1 MKATL
6 NIQADTLAS
15 GIFLDQSVQV
25 QKAGVYKAEIISVEK
40 VGTNPDRLKVYY
52 KLWDAQGT
60 AYTYD
65 EVFQCL
71 PRNIRWNTFLGYI
84 NSNCLVTAG
93 MDASALTGLQE
104 IIQIEQN
111 GPYMSVVQRMLCPKG
126 FKTSDLGTVFFGD

>member
-6 NIQADTLAS
+6 NIKADIPVS
-15 GIFLDQSVQV
+15 GIFLDQSVEV
-25 QKAGVYKAEIISVEK
+25 QKPGIYKAEITSVEK
-40 VGTNPDRLKVYY
+40 VGTNPDRLKVAY
-52 KLWDAQGT
+52 KLWDDQGT

-71 PRNIRWNTFLGYI
+71 PRNIRWKTFLGYI
-84 NSNCLVTAG
+84 NSKCLVTAG
-93 MDASALTGLQE
+93 MDASALIGLQE

-126 FKTSDLGTVFFGD
+126 FNTSDLGTIFFCD